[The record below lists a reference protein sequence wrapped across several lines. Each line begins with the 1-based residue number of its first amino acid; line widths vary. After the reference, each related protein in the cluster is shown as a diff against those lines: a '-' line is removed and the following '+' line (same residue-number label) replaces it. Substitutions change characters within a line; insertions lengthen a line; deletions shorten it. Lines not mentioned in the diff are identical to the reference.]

1 MGSVISLKPGFHWVQ
16 IQYLDLNA
24 ESRFKCKFNAF
35 ICWQFRRDRTGH
47 WDFIEFATADSEI
60 ALHTQYLQ
68 WKMNRCSLSCHE
80 FKIFPYTHTGLV
92 TQQMLL
98 CRYSS
103 VFENMTS
110 GFDESGLKLVF
121 QGCSNS
127 TTIIF
132 NLIMLDDHNHLFKS
146 ISGFYHFF
154 QYLYLFSLAFESAEK
169 TGVVKTSMGWA
180 VGTIQ

>member
-1 MGSVISLKPGFHWVQ
+1 MGSVISLKPGFHRVQ

-68 WKMNRCSLSCHE
+68 WKWIDVASVAMNSKSSH
-80 FKIFPYTHTGLV
+80 THTGLV

-121 QGCSNS
+121 QGCSNNS

-132 NLIMLDDHNHLFKS
+132 NLIT
-146 ISGFYHFF
+146 Y
-154 QYLYLFSLAFESAEK
+154 
-169 TGVVKTSMGWA
+169 VRWP
-180 VGTIQ
+180 

>member
-1 MGSVISLKPGFHWVQ
+1 
-16 IQYLDLNA
+16 
-24 ESRFKCKFNAF
+24 
-35 ICWQFRRDRTGH
+35 
-47 WDFIEFATADSEI
+47 
-60 ALHTQYLQ
+60 
-68 WKMNRCSLSCHE
+68 MNSKSSH
-80 FKIFPYTHTGLV
+80 THTGLV

-146 ISGFYHFF
+146 ISGFYIFF
-154 QYLYLFSLAFESAEK
+154 QYLYLFSLAFKSAEK